1 MSPTFFD
8 NPGFLRTVLEDLPVG
23 VYIVDR
29 DERIRFWNHGAEDLV
44 GHLAHEV
51 VGRVNAEHFVEAR
64 DTQGQFAADDKGPV
78 ALTIPDGEARQK
90 NTYFCTRRDTAS
102 RSLCGVVQS

>member
-1 MSPTFFD
+1 
-8 NPGFLRTVLEDLPVG
+8 LPITSNVG
-23 VYIVDR
+23 ACPYVTYLFR
-29 DERIRFWNHGAEDLV
+29 QSWLSSHRARRFAGGHGTKDLV